1 MQIDKSIKAKLLK
14 FLFGIALMTAIFG
27 MTSITAKA
35 DKCGGSYCGC
45 PIGDSCKGSY
55 PCVVRS
61 SRSDSCRGHQW
72 DSGHPSTGNYH
83 SSSGCCDHAGYT
95 TYTIYNYYHCPL
107 CNQDIHDAP
116 QNKSE
121 YNGGP
126 YGHQLTGW
134 QDYNDSYHVIKC
146 TASWHS
152 GCDGSTIRS
161 QEAHNSNGAE
171 YQRNDW
177 YWHRDCSTCGHSNT
191 ASGPNQVKIN
201 TYGPK
206 DNSSKGAN
214 WSSGYKDYYNT
225 ITLPGLQYNASTHL
239 YGFVEDINKSGTF
252 TINQTT
258 GAKAYIN
265 FAAGASQSGGS
276 WCSSARNQHYSSRTF
291 YSVWMWNYVKV
302 NYYQGFGQGL
312 VSPYKTL
319 YVDASGQTLK
329 AEDQISRTG
338 YDIVSK
344 GWFRID
350 PTLATNNKS
359 NTKHTHKYAYKNPN
373 ECGDTAH
380 IKFGETRNA
389 YNWCKDVNGG
399 TYADLDVTN
408 NYQVTLNIA
417 PHWRAHQLTIEYD
430 ENIKTGTSFPGTIL
444 GTQIMYYDDGYNY
457 TTYYNPELYSLSALY
472 PTRNGYTFM
481 GWGVSRNWCTSRYAS
496 NSAVNESQGI
506 KQAYDY
512 TTASKDKRLAQD
524 WATIGGK
531 DLAAGDQTITLYAQW
546 ERIISYK
553 FFYYKEGNKDNYD
566 CNTSTV
572 AFHNDDNEY
581 LYMDIYMK
589 RCCEAAFSVQK
600 DADSGFFLC
609 KKLSRPSHYRWTIF

>member
-1 MQIDKSIKAKLLK
+1 MHYEEMKSIKAKLLK
-14 FLFGIALMTAIFG
+14 FLFSIALMVTIFG

-35 DKCGGSYCGC
+35 DQCGGSYCEC
-45 PIGDSCKGSY
+45 PRGTYCGGGYKCWGN
-55 PCVVRS
+55 
-61 SRSDSCRGHQW
+61 SRTNSCRGHNW
-72 DSGHPSTGNYH
+72 GSTQVSTNTV
-83 SSSGCCDHAGYT
+83 STSEPCCEHAGVRVVHEVG
-95 TYTIYNYYHCPL
+95 TYTCSICHKTATEFDKNVTYSNGSRREHQVSGWKDNGSNHIKTC
-107 CNQDIHDAP
+107 DA
-116 QNKSE
+116 
-121 YNGGP
+121 
-126 YGHQLTGW
+126 W
-134 QDYNDSYHVIKC
+134 
-146 TASWHS
+146 WHRS
-152 GCDGSTIRS
+152 CDGSTVRES
-161 QEAHNSNGAE
+161 EGHNSDVGP
-171 YQRNDW
+171 YQNND
-177 YWHRDCSTCGHSNT
+177 YQWHHDCSKCGHKHTYCGDNK
-191 ASGPNQVKIN
+191 VKVT
-201 TYGPK
+201 TYGP
-206 DNSSKGAN
+206 N
-214 WSSGYKDYYNT
+214 WSSGWVTCPTT
-225 ITLPGLQYNASTHL
+225 IALPGLQYKASTHL
-239 YGFVEDINKSGTF
+239 YGFVNDASKSGTF

-258 GAKAYIN
+258 GAKAHIDFN
-265 FAAGASQSGGS
+265 AGAAQSGKA
-276 WCSSARNQHYSSRTF
+276 WCPSSRNQYESERTL
-291 YSVWMWNYVKV
+291 YGVWHWNYIVV

-373 ECGDTAH
+373 ECSDTAH

>member
-1 MQIDKSIKAKLLK
+1 MQTDKSIKAKLLK
-14 FLFGIALMTAIFG
+14 YLFGLALMMLVFG
-27 MTSITAKA
+27 ATSITAYA
-35 DKCGGSYCGC
+35 YHCAGQVDCGC
-45 PIGDSCKGSY
+45 PFNCTGATCWY
-55 PCVVRS
+55 N
-61 SRSDSCRGHQW
+61 SRSDSCKGHNFVD
-72 DSGHPSTGNYH
+72 DSGYSQVLWSTDP
-83 SSSGCCDHAGYT
+83 CCCSAGSKKVR
-95 TYTIYNYYHCPL
+95 YYSPFHCTRCPISK
-107 CNQDIHDAP
+107 NPYED
-116 QNKSE
+116 KSE
-121 YNGGP
+121 SNGDAQGHDVHGWERENDTYHVKKCYNSCHRSCCGSTVRESEEHNSDVGP
-126 YGHQLTGW
+126 YQNN
-134 QDYNDSYHVIKC
+134 DYQWHHNCSKC
-146 TASWHS
+146 
-152 GCDGSTIRS
+152 S
-161 QEAHNSNGAE
+161 QKHT
-171 YQRNDW
+171 Y
-177 YWHRDCSTCGHSNT
+177 CGDNL
-191 ASGPNQVKIN
+191 VKVN
-201 TYGPK
+201 TYGP
-206 DNSSKGAN
+206 N
-214 WSSGYKDYYNT
+214 WSSGWVTCPTT
-225 ITLPGLQYNASTHL
+225 IALPGLQYKASTHL
-239 YGFVEDINKSGTF
+239 YGFVNDASKSGTF

-258 GAKAYIN
+258 GAKAPIDFN
-265 FAAGASQSGGS
+265 AGAAQSGKA
-276 WCSSARNQHYSSRTF
+276 WCPSSIGQYKSERTL
-291 YSVWMWNYVKV
+291 YGVWHWNYIVV
-302 NYYQGFGQGL
+302 NYFTSYGTGL
-312 VSPYKTL
+312 TTPYKTL

-373 ECGDTAH
+373 ECSDTAH

-417 PHWRAHQLTIEYD
+417 PHWRAHQLTIKYD

-512 TTASKDKRLAQD
+512 TTASKDKRLAQE

-531 DLAAGDQTITLYAQW
+531 DLTAGDQTITLYAQW

-553 FFYYKEGNKDNYD
+553 FFYYKEGNTNNYD

>member
-1 MQIDKSIKAKLLK
+1 MGKEENTMQTNKSIKAKLLK
-14 FLFGIALMTAIFG
+14 YLFGLALMMLVFG
-27 MTSITAKA
+27 ATSITAYA
-35 DKCGGSYCGC
+35 YHCAGQVDCGC
-45 PIGDSCKGSY
+45 PFNCTGATCWY
-55 PCVVRS
+55 N
-61 SRSDSCRGHQW
+61 SRSDSCKGHNFVD
-72 DSGHPSTGNYH
+72 DSGYSQVLWSTDP
-83 SSSGCCDHAGYT
+83 CCDHAGSKKVR
-95 TYTIYNYYHCPL
+95 YYSPFHCTRCPISD
-107 CNQDIHDAP
+107 NPYED
-116 QNKSE
+116 KSE

-191 ASGPNQVKIN
+191 ASGPNQVKID

-206 DNSSKGAN
+206 DNPSKGAN

-239 YGFVEDINKSGTF
+239 YGFVNDASNSGTF

-291 YSVWMWNYVKV
+291 YSVWMWNYVVV
-302 NYYQGFGQGL
+302 NYYTAYGQGL
-312 VSPYKTL
+312 TTPYKTL

-512 TTASKDKRLAQD
+512 TTASKDKRLAQE

-531 DLAAGDQTITLYAQW
+531 DLTAGDQTITLYAQW

-553 FFYYKEGNKDNYD
+553 FFYYKEGNTNNYD

-600 DADSGFFLC
+600 DADSGFFC
-609 KKLSRPSHYRWTIF
+609 AKN